1 MKAIASFTF
10 CTALVGLGVGSVAAD
25 DKSLT
30 IGTNNWSENIAVSHL
45 WQQLLEERGYD
56 ITLTTTGKSI
66 IFSGL
71 AQRDIDISLEVW
83 LPHGDAQYLEPY
95 QDRIDV
101 HGTWYNGAQD
111 ELVVPA
117 YLSDINTMADLK
129 ANAERFVYQGK
140 PTIMGIESGSA
151 IAGETDTA
159 IERYD
164 LPFRQLNSS
173 SPAMLASLEEAYRKE
188 APIAVTLWQPH
199 WAYAEYDLKAIED
212 PEEAYGGGDDIKW
225 MSKAGFAEEHPEV
238 TGILNGWHMS
248 HAELSDLMLTI
259 EDVGNPE
266 EGVRRWVEDHPA
278 LIDQW
283 LGDDDGVD
291 A

>member
-1 MKAIASFTF
+1 MKSITTLFV
-10 CTALVGLGVGSVAAD
+10 ALGTLGLATTVSAD
-25 DKSLT
+25 EKLT

-45 WQQLLEERGYD
+45 WQQLLEERGYRVA
-56 ITLTTTGKSI
+56 LTTTGKSI
-66 IFSGL
+66 IFSAL

-83 LPHGDAQYLEPY
+83 LPNGDAQYLAPY

-101 HGTWYNGAQD
+101 HDAWYNGAQD

-117 YLSDINTMADLK
+117 YLSDIDTMADLK
-129 ANAERFVYQGK
+129 ANASRFAYQGE

-151 IAGETDTA
+151 IAGETETA

-173 SPAMLASLEEAYRKE
+173 SPAMLASLEEAYRKK

-212 PEEAYGGGDDIKW
+212 PAEAYGGGDDIKW
-225 MSKAGFAEEHPEV
+225 MSKAGFADEHPEV
-238 TGILNGWHMS
+238 TDILNGWHMS
-248 HAELSDLMLTI
+248 HAQLSDLMLTI
-259 EDVGNPE
+259 EDVGSPE
-266 EGVRRWVEDHPA
+266 EGVRRWVDDHPA
-278 LIDQW
+278 LIEEW
-283 LGDDDGVD
+283 LGDAEG
-291 A
+291 AGS